1 MVITYFKEMQ
11 DFEITGDWTK
21 QTKRLKEKYPQ
32 LTDEDLFWEPD
43 GEAELLLRIQMK
55 LKTSIKD
62 AIKIIKSVM
71 PEKD

>member
-11 DFEITGDWTK
+11 DFEIVGDWSE
-21 QTKRLKEKYPQ
+21 QTKRLKGKFPQ

-43 GEAELLLRIQMK
+43 REAELLLKLKMK
-55 LKTSIKD
+55 LKLSIKD
-62 AIKIIKSVM
+62 VIKIIKSVM